1 MTTPSLSWIDRTR
14 WTALLDGTA
23 AGAATRGDPRRAPA
37 KAGGAA
43 SAPLHA
49 PTPQP
54 SPVVAASAPA
64 EPVAAPPPSV
74 KGPPALARAAA
85 PVSTPTLPLPFE
97 APIGEMEERMEER
110 LNAFFEWLIRAVPCT
125 SAFIADDSGLPL
137 VHRGAAPEHVAFSS
151 SVLSLLESL
160 EGVPRRW
167 MSIGISAR
175 EVLHLAEVGTLWGR
189 FAVGIVATESLR
201 RDVLALV
208 QQGLERA
215 FEEQ

>member
-14 WTALLDGTA
+14 WSALLDGTA
-23 AGAATRGDPRRAPA
+23 SGATARGDRRPPAKPRPPAPA
-37 KAGGAA
+37 
-43 SAPLHA
+43 P
-49 PTPQP
+49 
-54 SPVVAASAPA
+54 APA
-64 EPVAAPPPSV
+64 RVTA
-74 KGPPALARAAA
+74 
-85 PVSTPTLPLPFE
+85 PTLPVIATSVPVEPAPAPASIKAPPVETRESAPMSTRTPLLPFE
-97 APIGEMEERMEER
+97 VPIGEMEER
-110 LNAFFEWLIRAVPCT
+110 LQAFFEWLIRAVPCT
-125 SAFIADDSGLPL
+125 SAFIADESGLPL

-167 MSIGISAR
+167 MSIGISPR

-201 RDVLALV
+201 RDVLAAV